1 MSNTNSIHSKEDLSQ
16 DYKNNGSQVKQNIP
30 KKYTVLSEIKILQDR
45 LQDMYTNRSDMVNA
59 TGDGWAA
66 AHQNEVKEIFWV
78 YLRSLG
84 WVGGLHG
91 AILGNLLG
99 MLGFIYAGVFY
110 ELSFFYASFVLF
122 ALALTSVVYPFGY
135 MIYAEM
141 ITEDSGKFVT
151 GENTGQFFGEMR
163 KAMAFVSSN
172 TWMITIVMFFI
183 MLFSVGIFEKKLIAF
198 MVWILKDLFG
208 LALSSQQLQQTIFS
222 NGSIYGIILFTG
234 TMVFIYIA
242 KAIIIDNIKRQSSI
256 ISAGHIK
263 VQKQFK
269 HKDSVQ
275 EARELFQ

>member
-16 DYKNNGSQVKQNIP
+16 DYKNNGNQVTQNIP

-78 YLRSLG
+78 YLKSLG

-91 AILGNLLG
+91 AVVGNLFG
-99 MLGFIYAGVFY
+99 MLGFIYAGILF
-110 ELSFFYASFVLF
+110 ELSFFYSAFFLF
-122 ALALTSVVYPFGY
+122 SLALTSVVYPFGY

-151 GENTGQFFGEMR
+151 GENTRQFFGEMR

-172 TWMITIVMFFI
+172 TWMITVVMFFI
-183 MLFSVGIFEKKLIAF
+183 MLFLVGIFEKKLITF
-198 MVWILKDLFG
+198 MVWVLKALFG
-208 LALSSQQLQQTIFS
+208 LVLSSQQLQETIFS
-222 NGSIYGIILFTG
+222 NGSLYGIILFTG
-234 TMVFIYIA
+234 TMVFIFIT
-242 KAIIIDNIKRQSSI
+242 KTIIIDNIKRRSSI

-263 VQKQFK
+263 VQKQYK
-269 HKDSVQ
+269 YKDSVQ
-275 EARELFQ
+275 EAKELFQ